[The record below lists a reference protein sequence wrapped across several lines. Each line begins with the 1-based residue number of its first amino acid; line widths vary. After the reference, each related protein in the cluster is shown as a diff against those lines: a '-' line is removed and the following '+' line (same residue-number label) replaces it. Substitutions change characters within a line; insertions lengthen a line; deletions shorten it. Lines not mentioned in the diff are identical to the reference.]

1 MSRDSLVFC
10 TVCGKNIHVRSK
22 HENQSLQDHL
32 STMLHNR
39 NINSI
44 KQKQKSIVTMINRK
58 NSDQLDELLSF
69 N

>member
-1 MSRDSLVFC
+1 
-10 TVCGKNIHVRSK
+10 
-22 HENQSLQDHL
+22 
-32 STMLHNR
+32 MLHNR